1 MTTKEKVQ
9 QEINE
14 MPENLLEQ
22 VYSYIHSIKSR
33 KNGKK
38 EIHTFKLNGAFDNI
52 NIRQKAYE

>member
-22 VYSYIHSIKSR
+22 VYSYIHSIKYR

-38 EIHTFKLNGAFDNI
+38 KIHTFKLNGAFDNI

>member
-22 VYSYIHSIKSR
+22 VYSYIHSIKY
-33 KNGKK
+33 
-38 EIHTFKLNGAFDNI
+38 
-52 NIRQKAYE
+52 Q